1 MRININE
8 KKMNRDELIFQV
20 AIAINHDL
28 AMTYHHLSNSCETL
42 KRTEIT
48 PSTKVA
54 ASIEAMENN
63 LNGFDEII
71 DSVNIALRKS
81 LLAQKPIR
89 KIGVFLCPSCNRRV
103 NPCHSYCHRC
113 GQKLTRIIGKRSVHF
128 E

>member
-1 MRININE
+1 MNLMRININE

-20 AIAINHDL
+20 TIAINHDL
-28 AMTYHHLSNSCETL
+28 AMTYYHLSNSCETL
-42 KRTEIT
+42 KRAEIT
-48 PSTKVA
+48 PSTKAA

-71 DSVNIALRKS
+71 DTISDALRRS

-89 KIGVFLCPSCNRRV
+89 TSGVFLCPSCNHRV
-103 NPCHSYCHRC
+103 NPRHSYCHRC
-113 GQKLTRIIGKRSVHF
+113 GQKLIHQRCL